1 MKDQFLAHRQQT
13 SYSLHCHVSGA
24 GDANAL
30 SLEDSRAM
38 TDAISSNST
47 EIRPHRETLDAS
59 REEASPAGSVSK
71 EDLLELG
78 CFGTPHGVRGEIKL
92 FPTTDSADERLL
104 QPGKRCPQYPLL
116 TWTV

>member
-1 MKDQFLAHRQQT
+1 MP
-13 SYSLHCHVSGA
+13 
-24 GDANAL
+24 
-30 SLEDSRAM
+30 
-38 TDAISSNST
+38 DAISSNST
-47 EIRPHRETLDAS
+47 DVSPHRKSLDAS
-59 REEASPAGSVSK
+59 REDSSPGGSVSK

-116 TWTV
+116 TCPVLP